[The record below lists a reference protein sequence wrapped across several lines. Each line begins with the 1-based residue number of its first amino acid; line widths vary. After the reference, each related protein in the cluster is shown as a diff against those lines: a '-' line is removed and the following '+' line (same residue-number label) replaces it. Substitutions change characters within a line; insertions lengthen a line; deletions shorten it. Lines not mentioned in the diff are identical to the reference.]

1 MYQNT
6 IMKFALFF
14 ILLGFQAG
22 FIHAQYLNAAE
33 FHVQRSTLQNSY
45 HRFTTDKV
53 GRVAFMGGSI
63 TEGKG
68 WRDSVCMYL
77 KERFPDTKFEFINA
91 GISSTGSTPG
101 AFRLQQDVLAKGQ
114 IDLFFEE
121 AAVNDRTNGFN
132 NQAQIRGMEGI
143 IRHMRMTNPLAD
155 IILMHCVD
163 PDKMKEYRQGQTP
176 AEIQN
181 HERVAEAYKVNSIHL
196 AREVTSRIDAG
207 EFSWERDFKDL
218 HPSPFG
224 HFVYSRSI
232 RNFLEQAY
240 QAVENKRPVKHS
252 LPGMIDPFSYAGGIY
267 VAVDKAKPIDGW
279 RIDPNWIPGDGAG
292 TRKQYVNIPALIAEA
307 PGASL
312 QFSFKG
318 TAVGICIASGPDA
331 GRIEYSIDGGPFKT
345 IELYTQWS
353 GGLHLPWYLMLEDN
367 LDNKNHR
374 LVLKVATG
382 AHEKSKGH
390 ACRILHFL
398 VNR

>member
-1 MYQNT
+1 MNQSRS
-6 IMKFALFF
+6 MKYSLVIVLFSF
-14 ILLGFQAG
+14 HIVLV
-22 FIHAQYLNAAE
+22 HAQHLKTTD
-33 FHVQRSTLQNSY
+33 FHVQRSTMQNSY
-45 HRFTTDKV
+45 HRFTRDKV

-68 WRDSVCMYL
+68 WRDSVCLYL
-77 KERFPDTKFEFINA
+77 QQRFPETTFEFINA

-101 AFRLQQDVLAKGQ
+101 AFRLEQDVLSKGQ

-121 AAVNDRTNGFN
+121 AAVNDRTNGFS
-132 NQAQIRGMEGI
+132 NQAQVRGMEGI
-143 IRHMRMTNPLAD
+143 IRHMRIVNPMAD

-163 PDKMKEYRQGQTP
+163 PDKMKEYRQGVIP

-181 HERVAEAYKVNSIHL
+181 HERVAEAYKVNTIHL

-312 QFSFKG
+312 QFSFIG

-331 GRIEYSIDGGPFKT
+331 GRIQYSIDGGPVKT
-345 IELYTQWS
+345 VELYTKWS
-353 GGLHLPWYLMLEDN
+353 GGLHLPWYLILDDN
-367 LDNKNHR
+367 LKNKKHQITITI
-374 LVLKVATG
+374 AED

-398 VNR
+398 VNQ